1 MLDYFV
7 HYIPQFIYYPVIMT
21 IFANVR
27 GEKLNLREIITIS
40 LSFFVIDIIWCPTA
54 MVRIL
59 LFYILSYFNRKD
71 LPLSLHMF
79 NGCFPW
85 VIDSIIIRMI
95 SFFVLPILE
104 LDYIDLS
111 KNKILFVI
119 VQFSVLLVYLLS
131 IKISKIDFQ
140 TFIEISEI
148 KSLRKKLV
156 FTNVTMI
163 FYYIAIEFLTS
174 AEIEFGGIIPTLIYR
189 QWLVFLYFIFF
200 ILMLVYMNRSYQNRL
215 EKEIANDR
223 EQELRYLS
231 AYSKKVEG
239 LYEELRAFR
248 HDYANILVS
257 LKEGIDQDDMGLV
270 RKIYDSVLEDSA
282 DFIRN
287 SKFNI
292 GRLANIKD
300 DAIKSLLSA
309 KFLEAEAN
317 HIEVNLE
324 VKDKIGVPDIPLLDY
339 IRLLAIL
346 CDNAIEAALE
356 AENPAITIACFYQ
369 DDDYV
374 LIVDNTTKEESVPV
388 NLIYQKDYSSK
399 GHGRGIGLTTI
410 HQMMRKYSNLSV
422 QTNSKNYH
430 FCQTIR
436 IKKHSTN

>member
-1 MLDYFV
+1 MIKAILIFYASELT
-7 HYIPQFIYYPVIMT
+7 YYPVIMT

-40 LSFFVIDIIWCPTA
+40 LSFFVIDITPFPTIIG
-54 MVRIL
+54 RIL
-59 LFYILSYFNRKD
+59 ILFLISYFSRKD

-79 NGCFPW
+79 NGSFPW
-85 VIDSIIIRMI
+85 VIDSIIIRTI
-95 SFFVLPILE
+95 SFFVLPIFG
-104 LDYIDLS
+104 LDYIVLS
-111 KNKILFVI
+111 KNNILFI
-119 VQFSVLLVYLLS
+119 FVQLSVLLVYLLS

-148 KSLRKKLV
+148 KSLRKKMF
-156 FTNVTMI
+156 FTDVTMI
-163 FYYIAIEFLTS
+163 FYYVVIESLTAVEFLGNFS
-174 AEIEFGGIIPTLIYR
+174 TLIYR
-189 QWLVFLYFIFF
+189 QWLVVIYFIFF
-200 ILMLVYMNRSYQNRL
+200 ILMLFYMNRSYQNRL
-215 EKEIANDR
+215 EKEIASAR

-270 RKIYDSVLEDSA
+270 RKIYDSVLEDSS
-282 DFIRN
+282 DFIQS

-292 GRLANIKD
+292 GRLANIDD

-324 VKDKIGVPDIPLLDY
+324 VKDKIGAPAMPLLDY
-339 IRLLAIL
+339 IRILAIL

-374 LIVDNTTKEESVPV
+374 LIVDNSTKEENIPV

-399 GHGRGIGLTTI
+399 GYGRGIGLKTI
-410 HQMMRKYSNLSV
+410 HQMMRKYPDLIV
-422 QTNSKNYH
+422 QTDSKNYH

-436 IKKHSTN
+436 IKKAFD

>member
-1 MLDYFV
+1 MIKAILIFYASELT
-7 HYIPQFIYYPVIMT
+7 YYPVIMT

-40 LSFFVIDIIWCPTA
+40 LSFFVIDITPFPTIIG
-54 MVRIL
+54 RIL
-59 LFYILSYFNRKD
+59 ILFLISYFSRKD

-79 NGCFPW
+79 NGSFPW
-85 VIDSIIIRMI
+85 VIDSIIIRTI
-95 SFFVLPILE
+95 SFFVLPIFG
-104 LDYIDLS
+104 LDYIILS
-111 KNKILFVI
+111 KNNILFI
-119 VQFSVLLVYLLS
+119 FVQLSVLLVYLLS

-148 KSLRKKLV
+148 KSLRKKMF
-156 FTNVTMI
+156 FTDVTMI
-163 FYYIAIEFLTS
+163 FYYVVIESLTAVEFLGNFS
-174 AEIEFGGIIPTLIYR
+174 TLIYR
-189 QWLVFLYFIFF
+189 QWLVVIYFIFF
-200 ILMLVYMNRSYQNRL
+200 ILMLFYMNHSYQNRL
-215 EKEIANDR
+215 EKEIASAR

-270 RKIYDSVLEDSA
+270 RKIYDSVLEDSS
-282 DFIRN
+282 DFIQS

-292 GRLANIKD
+292 GRLANIDD

-410 HQMMRKYSNLSV
+410 HQMMRKYPNLAV

-436 IKKHSTN
+436 IKKAFD

>member
-1 MLDYFV
+1 MIKAILIFYAS
-7 HYIPQFIYYPVIMT
+7 QLTYYPVIMT

-40 LSFFVIDIIWCPTA
+40 LSFFVIDITPFPTIIG
-54 MVRIL
+54 RIL
-59 LFYILSYFNRKD
+59 ILFLISYLSRKD

-79 NGCFPW
+79 NGSFPW
-85 VIDSIIIRMI
+85 VIDSIIIRTI
-95 SFFVLPILE
+95 SFFVLPIFG
-104 LDYIDLS
+104 LDYIVLS
-111 KNKILFVI
+111 KNNILFI
-119 VQFSVLLVYLLS
+119 FVQLSVLLVYLLI
-131 IKISKIDFQ
+131 IKISKINFQ
-140 TFIEISEI
+140 TFVEISEI
-148 KSLRKKLV
+148 KSLRKKMF
-156 FTNVTMI
+156 FTDVTMI
-163 FYYIAIEFLTS
+163 FYYVVIETLTAVEFLENFS
-174 AEIEFGGIIPTLIYR
+174 TLIYR
-189 QWLVFLYFIFF
+189 QWLVVIYFAFF
-200 ILMLVYMNRSYQNRL
+200 ILMLFYMNHSYQNRL
-215 EKEIANDR
+215 EKEIASAR

-257 LKEGIDQDDMGLV
+257 LKEGIDRKDIGMIQ
-270 RKIYDSVLEDSA
+270 KIYESVLEDSSG
-282 DFIRN
+282 FIQS

-317 HIEVNLE
+317 HIEVDLE
-324 VKDKIGVPDIPLLDY
+324 VKEKIGAPDIPLLDY

-356 AENPAITIACFYQ
+356 AEHPAITIACFYQ

-374 LIVDNTTKEESVPV
+374 LIVDNTTKEERVPV
-388 NLIYQKDYSSK
+388 DLIYQKDYSSK

-410 HQMMRKYSNLSV
+410 HQMMRKYPNLTVETDSV
-422 QTNSKNYH
+422 AHH

-436 IKKHSTN
+436 IKNTLN

>member
-1 MLDYFV
+1 MVKAILIFYAS
-7 HYIPQFIYYPVIMT
+7 QLTYYPVIMT

-40 LSFFVIDIIWCPTA
+40 LSFFVIDITPFPTIIG
-54 MVRIL
+54 RIL
-59 LFYILSYFNRKD
+59 ILFLISYFSRKD
-71 LPLSLHMF
+71 FPLSLHMF
-79 NGCFPW
+79 NGSFPW
-85 VIDSIIIRMI
+85 VIDSIIIRTI
-95 SFFVLPILE
+95 SFFVLPIFG
-104 LDYIDLS
+104 LDYIVLS
-111 KNKILFVI
+111 KNNILFI
-119 VQFSVLLVYLLS
+119 FVQLSVLLVYLLI
-131 IKISKIDFQ
+131 IKISKINFQ

-156 FTNVTMI
+156 FTDVTMI
-163 FYYIAIEFLTS
+163 FYYVVIESLT
-174 AEIEFGGIIPTLIYR
+174 AVEFKRKIPTLIYR
-189 QWLVFLYFIFF
+189 EWLVFLYFLFF
-200 ILMLVYMNRSYQNRL
+200 ILMIIYMSRSYQNRL
-215 EKEIANDR
+215 EKEIASAR

-292 GRLANIKD
+292 GRLANLED

-374 LIVDNTTKEESVPV
+374 LIVDNTTKEESVPI

-430 FCQTIR
+430 FSQTIR
-436 IKKHSTN
+436 IKKAFD

>member
-1 MLDYFV
+1 MSHILIDYLLEAF
-7 HYIPQFIYYPVIMT
+7 YYPVIM
-21 IFANVR
+21 IIYANVR
-27 GEKLNLREIITIS
+27 GAKLKFWEIIVIS
-40 LSFFVIDIIWCPTA
+40 LSFLIIDFTWFYTI
-54 MVRIL
+54 VLRFFIL
-59 LFYILSYFNRKD
+59 AFLSYRRDKE
-71 LPLSLHMF
+71 LPLSLDVF
-79 NGCFPW
+79 YACFPW
-85 VIDSIIIRMI
+85 VIESVFKRLVG
-95 SFFVLPILE
+95 FFILPIFGFGYTA
-104 LDYIDLS
+104 LDNKLIYIIVEASVVFLYFILLKLS
-111 KNKILFVI
+111 KIN
-119 VQFSVLLVYLLS
+119 
-131 IKISKIDFQ
+131 FQ
-140 TFIEISEI
+140 TFIELSEI
-148 KSLRKKLV
+148 KNLRKKLI
-156 FTNVTMI
+156 FTDITMM
-163 FYYIAIEFLTS
+163 FYYVLIEFLTGME
-174 AEIEFGGIIPTLIYR
+174 AYGGVNNLIYR
-189 QWLVFLYFIFF
+189 QWLVVIYFIFF
-200 ILMLVYMNRSYQNRL
+200 ILMLFYMNRTYQNKL
-215 EKEIANDR
+215 EKEIASAR
-223 EQELRYLS
+223 EQELRSLS
-231 AYSKKVEG
+231 AYSKQIEG

-248 HDYANILVS
+248 HDYANILAS
-257 LKEGIDQDDMGLV
+257 LKEGIEQNDMGLV
-270 RKIYDSVLEDSA
+270 RKIYDSVLEDSS

-399 GHGRGIGLTTI
+399 GYGRGIGLKTI
-410 HQMMRKYSNLSV
+410 HQMMRKYPDLIV
-422 QTNSKNYH
+422 QTDSKNYH

-436 IKKHSTN
+436 IKKAFD

>member
-1 MLDYFV
+1 MIKAILIFYASELT
-7 HYIPQFIYYPVIMT
+7 YYPVIMT

-27 GEKLNLREIITIS
+27 GERLNLREIITIS
-40 LSFFVIDIIWCPTA
+40 LSFFVIDITPFPTIIG
-54 MVRIL
+54 RIL
-59 LFYILSYFNRKD
+59 ILFLISYFSRKD

-79 NGCFPW
+79 NGSFPW
-85 VIDSIIIRMI
+85 VIDSIIIRTI
-95 SFFVLPILE
+95 SFFVLPIFG
-104 LDYIDLS
+104 LDYIVLS
-111 KNKILFVI
+111 KNNILFI
-119 VQFSVLLVYLLS
+119 FVQLSVLLVYLLS

-148 KSLRKKLV
+148 KSLRKKMF
-156 FTNVTMI
+156 FTDVTMI
-163 FYYIAIEFLTS
+163 FYYVVIESLTAVEFLGNFS
-174 AEIEFGGIIPTLIYR
+174 TLIYR
-189 QWLVFLYFIFF
+189 QWLVVIYFIFF
-200 ILMLVYMNRSYQNRL
+200 ILMLFYMNRSYQNRL
-215 EKEIANDR
+215 EKEIASAR

-257 LKEGIDQDDMGLV
+257 LKEGIDQDDMGIV
-270 RKIYDSVLEDSA
+270 RKIYDSVLEESA
-282 DFIRN
+282 DFIQN

-292 GRLANIKD
+292 SRLANIKD

-410 HQMMRKYSNLSV
+410 HQMMRKYPNLTVETDSV
-422 QTNSKNYH
+422 AHH

-436 IKKHSTN
+436 IKNTLN

>member
-1 MLDYFV
+1 MLDYLV

-40 LSFFVIDIIWCPTA
+40 LSFFVIDITPFPTIIG
-54 MVRIL
+54 RIL
-59 LFYILSYFNRKD
+59 ILFLISYFSRKD

-79 NGCFPW
+79 NGSFPW
-85 VIDSIIIRMI
+85 VIDSIIIRTI
-95 SFFVLPILE
+95 SFFVLPIFG
-104 LDYIDLS
+104 LDYIVLS
-111 KNKILFVI
+111 KNNILFI
-119 VQFSVLLVYLLS
+119 FVQLSVLLVYLLS

-215 EKEIANDR
+215 EKEIANAR

-257 LKEGIDQDDMGLV
+257 LREGIDRKDIGMIQ
-270 RKIYDSVLEDSA
+270 KIYDSVLEDSA
-282 DFIRN
+282 DFIQN

-292 GRLANIKD
+292 SRLANIED

-309 KFLEAEAN
+309 KFLEAEAK
-317 HIEVNLE
+317 HIEVDLE
-324 VKDKIGVPDIPLLDY
+324 VKEKIGVPDIPLLDY

-356 AENPAITIACFYQ
+356 AEHPAITIACFYQ

-399 GHGRGIGLTTI
+399 GNGRGIGLTTI
-410 HQMMRKYSNLSV
+410 HQMMRKYPNLTVETDSV
-422 QTNSKNYH
+422 AHH

-436 IKKHSTN
+436 IKNTLN

>member
-1 MLDYFV
+1 MLDYLV
-7 HYIPQFIYYPVIMT
+7 LCLTVYPIILYIYS
-21 IFANVR
+21 NVR
-27 GEKLNLREIITIS
+27 GEKLGYIEKSLAIIVFVVVAHSWFYFIS
-40 LSFFVIDIIWCPTA
+40 GNFIVL
-54 MVRIL
+54 IL
-59 LFYILSYFNRKD
+59 LSYFKNKE
-71 LPLSLHMF
+71 LPTSLHVF
-79 NGCFPW
+79 YGVFPW
-85 VIDSIIIRMI
+85 LVEGVFRRLTA
-95 SFFVLPILE
+95 FFFLPIIGLN
-104 LDYIDLS
+104 YIDIDRNNFVFVTVELVSLIIYIGLVKMS
-111 KNKILFVI
+111 KFN
-119 VQFSVLLVYLLS
+119 
-131 IKISKIDFQ
+131 FQ
-140 TFIEISEI
+140 AFIEMVNIN
-148 KSLRKKLV
+148 KLKVFLV
-156 FTNVTMI
+156 FTDISMVL
-163 FYYIAIEFLTS
+163 FYVAMEFLTGM
-174 AEIEFGGIIPTLIYR
+174 EFKGGVSTLYYR
-189 QWLVFLYFIFF
+189 EWLVVIYFIFF
-200 ILMLVYMNRSYQNRL
+200 ILMLFYMNRSYQNRL
-215 EKEIANDR
+215 EKEIASAR

-257 LKEGIDQDDMGLV
+257 LKEGIEQDDMGLV

-292 GRLANIKD
+292 GRLANIED

-436 IKKHSTN
+436 IKKAFD

>member
-1 MLDYFV
+1 MIKVSLMGYLVEAF
-7 HYIPQFIYYPVIMT
+7 YYPVIM
-21 IFANVR
+21 IIYSNIR
-27 GEKLNLREIITIS
+27 GVKLKLWEIVAIS
-40 LSFFVIDIIWCPTA
+40 LSFLVIDFTC
-54 MVRIL
+54 
-59 LFYILSYFNRKD
+59 FYTIVFRFLVLEFLSYTRDKD
-71 LPLSLHMF
+71 LPLSLHIF
-79 NGCFPW
+79 YASFPW
-85 VIDSIIIRMI
+85 VIESIFKRLIGFFIFPI
-95 SFFVLPILE
+95 FGSGYADLGNNLVYITVEASVVLLYFVLIN
-104 LDYIDLS
+104 LS
-111 KNKILFVI
+111 E
-119 VQFSVLLVYLLS
+119 
-131 IKISKIDFQ
+131 IDFQ
-140 TFIEISEI
+140 SFIELSEI
-148 KSLRKKLV
+148 KDLRKKLI
-156 FTNVTMI
+156 FTDITMI
-163 FYYIAIEFLTS
+163 FYYIMVEFL
-174 AEIEFGGIIPTLIYR
+174 AGVEAYGGVNNLIYR
-189 QWLVFLYFIFF
+189 QWLVVIYFIFF
-200 ILMLVYMNRSYQNRL
+200 ILMLFYMNRSYQNRL
-215 EKEIANDR
+215 EKEIASAR

-257 LKEGIDQDDMGLV
+257 LKEGIDQDDMGIV
-270 RKIYDSVLEDSA
+270 RKIYDSVLEESA
-282 DFIRN
+282 DFIQN

-292 GRLANIKD
+292 SRLANIKD

-410 HQMMRKYSNLSV
+410 HQMMRKYPNLTV

-436 IKKHSTN
+436 IKKAFD

>member
-1 MLDYFV
+1 MV

-85 VIDSIIIRMI
+85 VIDSIIIRTI
-95 SFFVLPILE
+95 SFFVLPIFG

-131 IKISKIDFQ
+131 TKISKINFQ

-156 FTNVTMI
+156 FTDVTMI

-174 AEIEFGGIIPTLIYR
+174 AEVEFGGIIPTLIYR

-215 EKEIANDR
+215 EKEIASAR

-257 LKEGIDQDDMGLV
+257 LKEGIDRKDIGMIQ
-270 RKIYDSVLEDSA
+270 KIYESVLEDSSG
-282 DFIRN
+282 FIQS

-317 HIEVNLE
+317 HIEVDLE
-324 VKDKIGVPDIPLLDY
+324 VKEKIGAPDIPLLDY

-356 AENPAITIACFYQ
+356 AEHPAITIACFYQ

-374 LIVDNTTKEESVPV
+374 LIVDNTTKEEQVPV
-388 NLIYQKDYSSK
+388 DLIYQKDYSSK

-410 HQMMRKYSNLSV
+410 HQMMRKYPNLTVETDSV
-422 QTNSKNYH
+422 AHH

-436 IKKHSTN
+436 IKNTLN